1 MKNFIINNK
10 DITLKMR
17 LEELITK
24 SVELK
29 FLVGFFYFSGLDELY
44 KSLQNNKDVIIKI
57 LVGLNVDEINHQLI
71 EYADVGSNSNEN
83 IFNNYIASIKKSFNT
98 DNFDEKDFYDQVSFF
113 NDLIK
118 QDRLIIRKTYYP
130 NHAKLYIF
138 KLNQDQV

>member
-1 MKNFIINNK
+1 MKNFITNSK
-10 DITLKMR
+10 EAKTLKVR
-17 LEELITK
+17 LEELISK

-57 LVGLNVDEINHQLI
+57 LVGLQVDEINHQLI

-83 IFNNYIASIKKSFNT
+83 IFNNYISSIKKSINT

-113 NDLIK
+113 NDL
-118 QDRLIIRKTYYP
+118 
-130 NHAKLYIF
+130 
-138 KLNQDQV
+138 